1 MLLAGASYTH
11 RMSTRLQV
19 LLDES
24 EMKEI
29 RRAARR
35 RRMTVSDWV
44 RTVLRDGRQ
53 AEPGTAARTKLEVVR
68 AASEHSFPVADVE
81 QLLEEIESGYRGPA

>member
-1 MLLAGASYTH
+1 
-11 RMSTRLQV
+11 MSPRLQV

-53 AEPGTAARTKLEVVR
+53 AEPGTPARTKLEVVR